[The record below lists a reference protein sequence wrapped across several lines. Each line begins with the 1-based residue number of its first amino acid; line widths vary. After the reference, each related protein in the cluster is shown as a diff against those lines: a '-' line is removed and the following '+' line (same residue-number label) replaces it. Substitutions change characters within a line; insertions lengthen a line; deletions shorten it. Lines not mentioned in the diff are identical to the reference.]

1 MTSLPSPSFLFTDDS
16 PLINCHKPGL
26 LGEMYICISQKRY
39 KMNWEHLVIK
49 KARNLPKPNL
59 TIDKDN
65 NPEQL
70 WCTPETDIMLYVSSI
85 F

>member
-1 MTSLPSPSFLFTDDS
+1 
-16 PLINCHKPGL
+16 
-26 LGEMYICISQKRY
+26 
-39 KMNWEHLVIK
+39 MNWEHLVIK

-70 WCTPETDIMLYVSSI
+70 GYTPETDIMLYVSYS